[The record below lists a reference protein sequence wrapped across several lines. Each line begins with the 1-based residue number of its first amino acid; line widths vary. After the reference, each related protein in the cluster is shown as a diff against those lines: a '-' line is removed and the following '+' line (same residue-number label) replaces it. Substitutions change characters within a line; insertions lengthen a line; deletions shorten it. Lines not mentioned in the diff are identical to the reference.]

1 MPRRGTPEVSRYAE
15 AMTTMIDL
23 FDDGSY
29 YTGPPLDGDMLRRAE
44 EALGVRLPRGYVDV
58 LSHRNGGS
66 LRRRC
71 YPTTFPTSWAADHIG
86 VQALLGLG
94 GERGTDKMSAYLIS
108 EWGYPEIGV
117 VLCDLPSGGHD
128 TVMLDYSECGPDGE
142 PSVVYVDED
151 RIPRRIAN
159 TFDDFIS
166 GLVSCERFDS
176 QGV

>member
-1 MPRRGTPEVSRYAE
+1 
-15 AMTTMIDL
+15 MTAMIDL

-58 LSHRNGGS
+58 LSYRNGGT
-66 LRRRC
+66 LRRQC
-71 YPTTFPTSWAADHIG
+71 YATMFPTSWAPDHIG
-86 VQALLGLG
+86 VRALLGLG
-94 GERGTDKMSAYLIS
+94 GERGTDKMSVYWIS
-108 EWGYPEIGV
+108 EWDYPQIGV

-151 RIPRRIAN
+151 RIPRRIAD
-159 TFDDFIS
+159 TFDDFIA
-166 GLVSCERFDS
+166 GLVSCERFDT
-176 QGV
+176 QGG